1 MSERVERA
9 LALDKRSIGQLVSLF
24 EDGRTEA
31 AAERKAVLAELAAA
45 PSARRARF
53 VGIAGTPGAGKST
66 LIGELALRII
76 RDDAQIAI
84 AVLAVDPTSH
94 VSGGA
99 LLGDRTRVRFPADE
113 DRLFFRSQAT
123 DLDLGGVGRSTFSV
137 CRLMR
142 HVFDLVFIETVGLG
156 QSEVEIERVADWVYL
171 VLQPMAGDQIQFMK
185 AGIMEIPDAFVMNKC
200 DQAAAAAASYHA
212 LQSSLGLAGKAE
224 AVIHRTSATTGEGLD
239 ELAAELAA
247 LRQREPARS
256 MAEKEAY
263 FFEKWVREQFGRSGV
278 ETLHERAS
286 KAGDYIADAGGL
298 DDAQVQFE
306 RDYRNL

>member
-1 MSERVERA
+1 MSKRVEQA
-9 LALDKRSIGQLVSLF
+9 LALDKRSIGQLVTLF

-31 AAERKAVLAELAAA
+31 ASARKGVLAELAAA
-45 PSARRARF
+45 PVTRRARF
-53 VGIAGTPGAGKST
+53 VGVAGTPGAGKST
-66 LIGELALRII
+66 LIGELGLRLI
-76 RDDAQIAI
+76 RDSPDVAV

-123 DLDLGGVGRSTFSV
+123 DLDLGGVGRNTFSV
-137 CRLMR
+137 CRLMQYL
-142 HVFDLVFIETVGLG
+142 FDLVFIETVGIG

-185 AGIMEIPDAFVMNKC
+185 AGIMEVPDAFVMNKC
-200 DQAAAAAASYHA
+200 DQAQAAAASFHA
-212 LQSSLGLAGKAE
+212 LESSLGLAGKAN

-239 ELAAELAA
+239 VLAVEVAA

-256 MAEKEAY
+256 MADKEAY

-278 ETLHERAS
+278 DALHKRAS
-286 KAGDYIADAGGL
+286 NPADYIAGAGSL
-298 DDAQVQFE
+298 DDAQIKFE
-306 RDYRNL
+306 RDYRKL